1 MPQTLAEIRTILESR
16 GLSPRKRFGQNF
28 LIDQNLVRKLVDDS
42 GVGAGDLVLEVGP
55 GTGTLTEELL
65 ERGCEV
71 VACELDRGLAEL
83 LRERLGTHS
92 GFTLIEGDCL
102 SHKREVSAEIVEALG
117 TSGDR
122 RERPFT
128 LVANLPYGAATPLLL
143 ALLTAHPAC
152 CGMYVTIQKEVG
164 DRLAARAGHRAYGG
178 ISVVAQTLAMVR
190 MIARLP
196 PECFWPRP
204 EITSVMVAIERRDDH
219 GINDPAA
226 FGGFCQRAFAQ
237 RRKQLG
243 SVLGRD
249 IAWPEGIEPSMRA
262 EGLEPEQLVAL
273 WRASC

>member
-1 MPQTLAEIRTILESR
+1 MPQTLAEIKALLDAR

-28 LIDQNLVRKLVDDS
+28 LIDHNLVRKLVDES
-42 GVGAGDLVLEVGP
+42 KVTAGDLVLEVGP

-83 LRERLGTHS
+83 LRERLGNHT

-102 SHKREVSAEIVEALG
+102 AHKREVSAEIVRALG
-117 TSGDR
+117 KDGAR
-122 RERPFT
+122 RFT
-128 LVANLPYGAATPLLL
+128 LVANLPYGAATPLML

-152 CGMYVTIQKEVG
+152 VGMYVTIQKEVG
-164 DRLAARAGHRAYGG
+164 QRLAARAGQNAYGG
-178 ISVVAQTLAMVR
+178 ISVVAQTLATVR
-190 MIARLP
+190 IIAKLP

-204 EITSVMVAIERRDDH
+204 EITSVMIEVERRDDH
-219 GINDPAA
+219 GISDPVA
-226 FGGFCQRAFAQ
+226 FGAFCQRVFAQ

-249 IAWPEGIEPSMRA
+249 ISWPDGIEPRMRA
-262 EGLEPEQLVAL
+262 EGLTPEQIVAL
-273 WRASC
+273 WRAVG